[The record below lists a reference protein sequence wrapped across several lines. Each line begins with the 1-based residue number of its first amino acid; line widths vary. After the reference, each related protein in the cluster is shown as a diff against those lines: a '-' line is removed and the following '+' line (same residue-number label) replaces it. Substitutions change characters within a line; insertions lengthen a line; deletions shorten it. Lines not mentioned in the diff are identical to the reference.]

1 MNDEQLKEFLSQKYL
16 LNVATITVD
25 GYPHV
30 VPVWF
35 EYDGKDF
42 FISTAKKSKK
52 ARNLANMSRAA
63 FSIAEQGL
71 PYDAVVGY
79 GDVTITDDV
88 DGALLRKL
96 AQKYLPP
103 QKVDRYWKELMD
115 DNGERIA
122 IRIIP
127 HWMTSWADRNELG
140 KPE

>member
-1 MNDEQLKEFLSQKYL
+1 MNEKQLKEFLAQRYL
-16 LNVATITVD
+16 LNIATITLD

-42 FISTAKKSKK
+42 LVSTARKSKK
-52 ARNLANMSRAA
+52 ARNLANTPRVG

-79 GDVTITDDV
+79 GDVTISDDV
-88 DGALLRKL
+88 DGALLLKL
-96 AQKYLPP
+96 AKKYLPP

-115 DNGERIA
+115 DNGERIV
-122 IRIIP
+122 IRITPRWIK
-127 HWMTSWADRNELG
+127 SWADRSELG
-140 KPE
+140 VPE